1 MACCLLLSQM
11 TNSKHSL
18 EQTNKQTKQKKQ
30 TKKDVKQEL
39 LKSIKESD
47 DEYDPNLNEMGEN
60 VRISNYAKTVIKWY
74 EDFIKAQKMKIISL
88 AAKQGQ
94 KLNTFENSE
103 QLYGTADLSKSAI
116 YFESMRTCLSPNTRF
131 RKSPHYHPT
140 TLKTMSKLKR
150 LFVKRIQMYSGLKIV
165 MLYIN
170 TINSYY
176 QLFPVAK
183 FFLPVVKVFFSHYE
197 IFFCAEKL
205 FLTLWK
211 FFSRR

>member
-30 TKKDVKQEL
+30 TKKDVNQEL

-88 AAKQGQ
+88 VGQ
-94 KLNTFENSE
+94 KLNTIENSE

-170 TINSYY
+170 AINSYY

-183 FFLPVVKVFFSHYE
+183 FFLPVVKVFFSHCE

>member
-1 MACCLLLSQM
+1 M
-11 TNSKHSL
+11 
-18 EQTNKQTKQKKQ
+18 
-30 TKKDVKQEL
+30 
-39 LKSIKESD
+39 KSIKESD

-88 AAKQGQ
+88 VGQ
-94 KLNTFENSE
+94 KLNTIENSE

-183 FFLPVVKVFFSHYE
+183 FFLPVVKVFFSHCE
-197 IFFCAEKL
+197 IFFFSEKL

-211 FFSRR
+211 FFFPQITFLHFESLK